1 MTRQHGI
8 GAAMAR
14 SLVERLGDDC
24 GAATVLAERL
34 NSGLATLPRGAGI
47 GGVGPAAIARAA
59 TDFVDRGWL
68 SEDAVG
74 WRRTPAPLPAGLTAF
89 LAGAEAMR
97 SAVAGQMEAVAS
109 AVVTL
114 PDAPSAIADALPRQG
129 PIYASLEKTEE
140 MLGAL
145 ARAAVASFTVM
156 SPFVNHDGARFA
168 MRLFEDCGAPRR
180 TLITRLAGP
189 TRVVVEELLPTLRTM
204 HVRVLDYLLPAGG
217 GYETFHAKV
226 VIADA
231 DQAYVGSAN
240 MTRYA
245 RHSMELGVMLTGRQ
259 ARAVAAVVRAVE
271 GISRP
276 VLPG

>member
-1 MTRQHGI
+1 
-8 GAAMAR
+8 MAR

-24 GAATVLAERL
+24 GAATALAERL
-34 NSGLATLPRGAGI
+34 GSGTTTLARGATI
-47 GGVGPAAIARAA
+47 NGVGPAAISRAA
-59 TDFVDRGWL
+59 SDFVDRGWL
-68 SEDAVG
+68 YADAAG
-74 WRRTPAPLPAGLTAF
+74 WRRTLEPLPAGLAAF

-97 SAVAGQMEAVAS
+97 YASAARMDAVAS

-114 PDAPSAIADALPRQG
+114 PAAPSAIASALPLQG
-129 PIYASLEKTEE
+129 PIHASLERTEE

-156 SPFVNHDGARFA
+156 SPFVNYDGARLA
-168 MRLFEDCGAPRR
+168 MRLFEDCRAPRK

-189 TRVVVEELLPTLRTM
+189 TRVVVDELLPTLRTM
-204 HVRVLDYLLPAGG
+204 RVRVLDYLLPAGN

-245 RHSMELGVMLTGRQ
+245 RHSMELGVLLTGRQ

-276 VLPG
+276 VVPG

>member
-1 MTRQHGI
+1 
-8 GAAMAR
+8 MAR
-14 SLVERLGDDC
+14 SLVERLGHDC
-24 GAATVLAERL
+24 GAATALAVRL
-34 NSGLATLPRGAGI
+34 GSGMTTLARGATI
-47 GGVGPAAIARAA
+47 GGVSPAAVARAA
-59 TDFVDRGWL
+59 SDFVDRGWL
-68 SEDAVG
+68 YEDAAG
-74 WRRTPAPLPAGLTAF
+74 WRRTPEPFPAGLAAF

-97 SAVAGQMEAVAS
+97 SASAARMDAVAS

-114 PDAPSAIADALPRQG
+114 PAAPSAIAGALPLQG
-129 PIYASLEKTEE
+129 PIHASLERTEE

-156 SPFVNHDGARFA
+156 SPFVNHDGALFA
-168 MRLFEDCGAPRR
+168 MRLFEDCRAPRK

-189 TRVVVEELLPTLRTM
+189 TRVVVNELLPTLRTM
-204 HVRVLDYLLPAGG
+204 RVRVLNYLLPAED

-245 RHSMELGVMLTGRQ
+245 RHSMELGVVLTGRQ

-276 VLPG
+276 VLPR

>member
-1 MTRQHGI
+1 
-8 GAAMAR
+8 MAR
-14 SLVERLGDDC
+14 SLLERLGDDC
-24 GAATVLAERL
+24 AAATALAEL
-34 NSGLATLPRGAGI
+34 LDSGMATLARGATI
-47 GGVGPAAIARAA
+47 GGFSPAAVSRAA

-68 SEDAVG
+68 SEDAAG
-74 WRRTPAPLPAGLTAF
+74 WRRTLESLPAGLAAF

-97 SAVAGQMEAVAS
+97 SLSAARMDAVAS

-114 PDAPSAIADALPRQG
+114 PAAPSAIAGALPLQG
-129 PIYASLEKTEE
+129 PIHASLEKTEE
-140 MLGAL
+140 MLSAL

-168 MRLFEDCGAPRR
+168 MRLFEHCRAPRK
-180 TLITRLAGP
+180 TLITRLAGS
-189 TRVVVEELLPTLRTM
+189 TRVVVDELLPTLRTAR
-204 HVRVLDYLLPAGG
+204 VRVLDYLLPAGG

-259 ARAVAAVVRAVE
+259 ARAVSAVVRAVE